1 MNKKYNYLI
10 KTIRKYSILL
20 FTISP
25 LFLYTQSALKYSTVN
40 IDSAKL
46 IATYSLKFV
55 EDSLNNE
62 FVKQEDML
70 LLIGNNVC
78 WFISKTL
85 YPNIEKLKA
94 IENDFQFQQFLMNTI
109 DESSIP
115 KIRNNIYLNYPSGK
129 LTFTQNILSSTFK
142 YEEDMN
148 LFNWKLTEDVDTIT
162 GYKVQKALCDFGGR
176 SWVAWFT
183 KEIPLNIGP
192 YKFNGLPGLILKIS
206 DTQNHYVFEFIS
218 ISKPEKETMIE
229 IQQCDYVECTKL
241 EFFKAEDGFRYDIIN
256 RAKEAGLNNKS
267 QQTAARNMA
276 KRNNPIE
283 LKRK

>member
-1 MNKKYNYLI
+1 MIKKNNYLI
-10 KTIRKYSILL
+10 KTIKKYIFIL

-40 IDSAKL
+40 IDTAKL

-78 WFISKTL
+78 WFISKNL
-85 YPNIEKLKA
+85 YPYIEKLKA
-94 IENDFQFQQFLMNTI
+94 IENDFQFQHFIINGI
-109 DESSIP
+109 GESPIP
-115 KIRNNIYLNYPSGK
+115 RIRYNIYLNYPSGK

-148 LFNWKLTEDVDTIT
+148 LFNWKLTEDIDTIS
-162 GYKVQKALCDFGGR
+162 GFKVQKALCEFGGR

-206 DTQNHYVFEFIS
+206 DTQNHYDFEFIS
-218 ISKPEKETMIE
+218 INKPEKETVIE
-229 IQQCDYVECTKL
+229 IQHTDYIECTKL
-241 EFFKAEDGFRYDIIN
+241 EFFKAEDGFRDDIIN